1 MIIDSTFPDHW
12 KVRELKRVSGHAE
25 AMEWIIR
32 LWVGCAVRK
41 SFCFEAS
48 AHAEIPA
55 ICNYDDNPGEFVD
68 WLLKVK
74 ILDREDT
81 QLVAHGFEERNPQLV
96 ANWNNGKKGGRPKT
110 QSAIGLTQSENGFNN
125 IKPVG
130 KGRVE
135 KGKEENNNEHAS
147 RAATDVAFSFSKE
160 TNGAKT
166 SKGRKQLGVFE
177 PPTLE
182 IFINYGISK
191 GISEQDCRDLFEIW
205 ETGAWKDGNNIP
217 IQNWKQKLLTFQ
229 KIGNLP
235 SDKKANINRGKQ
247 NDSGGGRPHLL

>member
-1 MIIDSTFPDHW
+1 MLIDSTFPDHW
-12 KVRELKRVSGHAE
+12 KVRELKRISGHIE

-32 LWVGCAVRK
+32 LWVGCQVRK
-41 SFCFEAS
+41 SFCFEVFDQ
-48 AHAEIPA
+48 AEIVA
-55 ICNYDDNPGEFVD
+55 ICDYNGDPGAFVD
-68 WLLKVK
+68 WLLKVR

-110 QSAIGLTQSENGFNN
+110 QSAVRLTQNENGFNN

-147 RAATDVAFSFSKE
+147 RAATDVAFSLSKE
-160 TNGAKT
+160 TNVAKR
-166 SKGRKQLGVFE
+166 SGGRKQSGALE

-182 IFINYGISK
+182 TFIDYGISK
-191 GISEQDCRDLFEIW
+191 GIIEQDCRDLFEIW
-205 ETGAWKDGNNIP
+205 EAAVWHDGNGAQ

-235 SDKKANINRGKQ
+235 SHKKANINRGRQ
-247 NDSGGGRPHLL
+247 NDSGDGKPHLI